1 MWYRYFIY
9 LVFLSLIFADA
20 NTVGNESDMTAT
32 LDSYH
37 IYVSCNDIEELQND
51 QLHLYLDAVGFR
63 ESSNNYMAV
72 NRFGYLG
79 RYQFSRTVLRNLGY
93 SKSYDYFLK
102 NPYIQDEMMLELLR
116 HNIQIMGSYLDDFS
130 GTIIEGTIITKSG
143 ILAAAHLIGPAR
155 TKIYLDYGL
164 DYSDGNGT
172 PTSSYIKEFSGYH
185 INL

>member
-1 MWYRYFIY
+1 MRYEFSIY
-9 LVFLSLIFADA
+9 LVFLLLVFAVTY
-20 NTVGNESDMTAT
+20 TVGNESDITST
-32 LDSYH
+32 LDAFD

-116 HNIQIMGSYLDDFS
+116 HNIQVMGNYLDDFS
-130 GTIIEGTIITKSG
+130 GTIIDDVIITKSG
-143 ILAAAHLIGPAR
+143 ILAAAHLIGPTR